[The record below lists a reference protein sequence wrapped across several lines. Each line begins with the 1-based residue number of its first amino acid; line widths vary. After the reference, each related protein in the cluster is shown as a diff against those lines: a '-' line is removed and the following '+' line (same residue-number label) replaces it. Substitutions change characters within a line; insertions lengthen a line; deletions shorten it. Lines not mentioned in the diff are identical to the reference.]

1 MTAGPCSTDKPPA
14 LEPCTETAC
23 PPGGGHV
30 SEHEGGLGS
39 GEDWFQWPPSQMERT
54 VLLEGCGTRSPS
66 INRNRAQGP
75 PGSRLPLVSGPRGP
89 GACWKVSSSLL
100 CRETLP
106 LSCPASGGLR
116 LGADASRRRGWPA
129 LFP

>member
-1 MTAGPCSTDKPPA
+1 MASQPD
-14 LEPCTETAC
+14 
-23 PPGGGHV
+23 
-30 SEHEGGLGS
+30 
-39 GEDWFQWPPSQMERT
+39 GED
-54 VLLEGCGTRSPS
+54 CSPRGLWDPQS
-66 INRNRAQGP
+66 KHKQKQSSGP